1 MTQKKHLFDRK
12 TFPPFA
18 KAVAEFVHNCN
29 LYAKGEASTLPP
41 NHVTLKGVAKPL
53 PACSVYQTATQP
65 ILKNVPT
72 KILFNTV
79 EFDTTGAFNVANS
92 RFQPKV
98 AGYYQISCGCGV
110 NAGSVK
116 NYTSLFKNGVEY
128 RRSTTSSDGGN
139 TRLSTLVSLNGTTDY
154 VEGFVTVSQNFST
167 VTGVILTS
175 FSAVFVQP
183 AVAKAV
189 W

>member
-1 MTQKKHLFDRK
+1 M
-12 TFPPFA
+12 
-18 KAVAEFVHNCN
+18 
-29 LYAKGEASTLPP
+29 LPI
-41 NHVTLKGVAKPL
+41 V
-53 PACSVYQTATQP
+53 
-65 ILKNVPT
+65 
-72 KILFNTV
+72 
-79 EFDTTGAFNVANS
+79 

-154 VEGFVTVSQNFST
+154 VRLRVLERLV
-167 VTGVILTS
+167 VILVRS
-175 FSAVFVQP
+175 RV
-183 AVAKAV
+183 
-189 W
+189 

>member
-1 MTQKKHLFDRK
+1 MARKFRTLRRTATTINILNGSLLGTHPIQRRFRLENREALLNHLAGGLTADFPTEAPGVGTYSVVSPSNLNVNSIATNLAVNDIFPNAIPSVDIFDMTQKKHLFDRQ

-41 NHVTLKGVAKPL
+41 NRVTLHGVAKPL

-79 EFDTTGAFNVANS
+79 ES
-92 RFQPKV
+92 
-98 AGYYQISCGCGV
+98 GYDR
-110 NAGSVK
+110 
-116 NYTSLFKNGVEY
+116 SL
-128 RRSTTSSDGGN
+128 
-139 TRLSTLVSLNGTTDY
+139 L
-154 VEGFVTVSQNFST
+154 
-167 VTGVILTS
+167 
-175 FSAVFVQP
+175 
-183 AVAKAV
+183 
-189 W
+189 